1 MRPGQCPCGWLLS
14 WWLVYLGDFWDI
26 YSKALNVNS
35 QNMKLGI
42 CGTYLWRLFVQI
54 INDRITLMLRGSN
67 RPKAG
72 LNFLRH
78 PTQHRQQQQPRA
90 VHRRPLLEHIIFMG
104 FWQMSPLQFGQ
115 LLLSKRILNCP
126 IESSPPTHGFAWH
139 QSPKTTRPSAA
150 RWTIEAQQGQ
160 HGQWQSPLVSS
171 IASPWKWKSQ
181 SWVKLIILVTSSN

>member
-67 RPKAG
+67 RPKRGWISWGTRHNIDNNNNLG
-72 LNFLRH
+72 LFTEDLFWNTSFSWGFDRCHHCSLDNCCF
-78 PTQHRQQQQPRA
+78 PKESWIVQLNPVLQHMDL
-90 VHRRPLLEHIIFMG
+90 HGTNPLKPPAPAL
-104 FWQMSPLQFGQ
+104 PLDNRGTTGTTWTVTVALG
-115 LLLSKRILNCP
+115 LL
-126 IESSPPTHGFAWH
+126 
-139 QSPKTTRPSAA
+139 
-150 RWTIEAQQGQ
+150 
-160 HGQWQSPLVSS
+160 